1 MSCCAVVIVMVI
13 VHAVEP
19 VFFSLTGGLKQS
31 MGRTVVREGGDTQ
44 QDGRTRTQPHAR
56 TRRSAR
62 APPPG
67 QRHEGKRRPWKPR
80 TEKGKVRTTCQQSG
94 LSGPSSKVTAV
105 GQVKF
110 MTNWTGL
117 QTLPNRS
124 TNVCDHC
131 ISFAPPHGAPA
142 SGCSELLCSDVITP
156 RRCAYTYIVICR
168 PCDNTRHTTASS
180 SSLLDLVITSEPP
193 QVNAQEGRCVSD
205 SSVIRDLWTQCCL
218 FAFGRHPTGP

>member
-31 MGRTVVREGGDTQ
+31 MGRTVSEGGRGHAA
-44 QDGRTRTQPHAR
+44 GRTDTHTA
-56 TRRSAR
+56 TRPDTALRPR
-62 APPPG
+62 PPPG

-156 RRCAYTYIVICR
+156 RRCAYIIYGYMPAVR
-168 PCDNTRHTTASS
+168 
-180 SSLLDLVITSEPP
+180 
-193 QVNAQEGRCVSD
+193 
-205 SSVIRDLWTQCCL
+205 
-218 FAFGRHPTGP
+218 